1 MSILIKGMKMPQN
14 CCECPLTYYEDAS
27 CLFTGIVALSI
38 GRQAA
43 CPLVEVPP
51 HGRLIDADVLSQI
64 YRFDDYGKAVVDCE
78 DMDNAPTIIEAEVDD
93 EDKTM

>member
-1 MSILIKGMKMPQN
+1 MSILIKGIEMPKGCN
-14 CCECPLTYYEDAS
+14 VCPFNIFKI
-27 CLFTGIVALSI
+27 CLINTLQEGKYTVTHS
-38 GRQAA
+38 

-78 DMDNAPTIIEAEVDD
+78 DIDNAPTIIEAEVDD
-93 EDKTM
+93 G